1 MNTALSYK
9 TAKIPCGEKMRRR
22 AWIVVVIVGGVL
34 AALVYAQL
42 SRPSA
47 EAFARNPNGQAFFE
61 TFQAIQDDYLNKL
74 DPNQLNKV
82 IEGGIQGMV
91 GALNNQFSSYVSP
104 EEAKSDEEFRRGE
117 FFGIGATLGPGE
129 GGKGAT
135 ILQLIRGKPAFNAG
149 IQVGD
154 NIVEVNGE
162 DVSQLNSGQI
172 RNKIVGPDGT
182 KVTVGV
188 KRAGS
193 NVTLRFDMIRQR
205 IEVTTVTKGMLPGN
219 IGYVS
224 LETFQTDKGNDQLTA
239 AIRDLKAQGAQK
251 LILDLRDNGGGQL
264 QQACLVASDF
274 LKEGPIVFQRTRQR
288 TQLVCEAD
296 GKVAWSG
303 PLVVLVNRN
312 SASASEI
319 VSGAIQDDKRGKIIG
334 EQTFGKGVGQY
345 VRPLSNGGE
354 LILVTFEWLTPL
366 KRGIQ
371 KKGITPDVVVQD
383 NRFQTPL
390 SFEGTG
396 AKPGDTVTMSIGGQ
410 TFTAKANDQGKFTF
424 SQPRST
430 PVVAAQPG
438 QAVLDLEKDAIL
450 KRAVEELK

>member
-1 MNTALSYK
+1 MK
-9 TAKIPCGEKMRRR
+9 RG
-22 AWIVVVIVGGVL
+22 AWIAVVAAGGVL

-42 SRPSA
+42 ARPAVDS
-47 EAFARNPNGQAFFE
+47 FARNPNGQAFLE
-61 TFQAIQDDYLNKL
+61 TYQAIQNDYLDKL
-74 DPNQLNKV
+74 DQKQLDKV
-82 IEGGIQGMV
+82 LEGGIQGLMT
-91 GALNNQFSSYVSP
+91 ALGNEFSSYASP

-154 NIVEVNGE
+154 SIVEVNGE
-162 DVSQLNSGQI
+162 DVTAQTSGQI
-172 RNKIVGPDGT
+172 RNKIVGPLGS
-182 KVTVGV
+182 KVTVGI

-193 NVTLRFDMIRQR
+193 DVTLRFDMLRQK

-224 LETFQTDKGNDQLTA
+224 LETFQTDKGNDQLTS
-239 AIRDLKAQGAQK
+239 AIKDLKAQGAQK

-264 QQACLVASDF
+264 QQACLVAGDF
-274 LKEGPIVFQRTRQR
+274 IKEGPIVYQRTRAR

-296 GKVAWSG
+296 GKVQWGG
-303 PLVVLVNRN
+303 PLVVLINRN

-319 VSGAIQDDKRGKIIG
+319 VSGAIQDTKRAKIIG
-334 EQTFGKGVGQY
+334 EQSFGKGVGQY

-354 LILVTFEWLTPL
+354 LILVTFEWLTPN

-371 KKGITPDVVVQD
+371 KKGITPDVVVKD
-383 NRFQTPL
+383 NRFQVPL

-396 AKPGDTVTMSIGGQ
+396 AKPGDTATLTIGGQ
-410 TFTAKANDQGKFTF
+410 TFTAKANDEGKFTF
-424 SQPRST
+424 SQPRPAPT
-430 PVVAAQPG
+430 VASQPG
-438 QAVLDLEKDAIL
+438 QAVLDVDKDAIL
-450 KRAVEELK
+450 KRAVDELK